1 MLATGEGKVSMH
13 LSTMLWIVGGVLAV
27 SVVALLAIVRR
38 RPSDDLGSVSTAWT
52 TEHNAGYHG
61 GDGAANP

>member
-1 MLATGEGKVSMH
+1 MH

-27 SVVALLAIVRR
+27 SVAALLAIVRR